1 MVPKIVGVKA
11 ETSVLKPGMLRSVQ
25 AGRSLFLTR
34 QLSVS
39 SARFS
44 GHNKW
49 STIKHDKAKNDA
61 ERNKLFNK
69 FANQIA
75 LAVKLG
81 GGSTDPAL
89 NIRLAAAIESANKN
103 NVTKRV
109 IENAIKKGSGASGKD
124 GSKSESCVYE
134 GMGPGGVAFVVE
146 ALTDNKNRT
155 VGLIRSTFTK
165 INGSMTPTLYFFDRK
180 GYVVVQP
187 PAALTDFDQV
197 FEKVLEAE
205 GVEDLEQADPH
216 DTNADE
222 LLSGFAPSVYE
233 LATEPALAN
242 QVATHLKQQGFHIKE
257 VEIGYQPKDDMLV
270 EVQNE
275 DTLKSL
281 HKFMAQLDEI
291 DDVTAFYCNLKK

>member
-1 MVPKIVGVKA
+1 MLRL
-11 ETSVLKPGMLRSVQ
+11 LKPSRCPSALR
-25 AGRSLFLTR
+25 LFSTC
-34 QLSVS
+34 
-39 SARFS
+39 SARLS

-61 ERNKLFNK
+61 EKNKLFNK

-109 IENAIKKGSGASGKD
+109 VENAIKKGSGAGGKD

-155 VGLIRSTFTK
+155 IGLVRSTFSK
-165 INGSMTPTLYFFDRK
+165 VNGSMTPTLYFFDRK
-180 GYVVVQP
+180 GYIIVQP
-187 PAALTDFDQV
+187 PQELDDFDQV
-197 FEKVLEAE
+197 FEKVLEHE
-205 GVEDLEQADPH
+205 GVEDLEQVDPEN
-216 DTNADE
+216 DASAAED
-222 LLSGFAPSVYE
+222 LAPGFASSVYE
-233 LATEPALAN
+233 LSTGPAATN
-242 QVATHLKQQGFHIKE
+242 QVASSLKQHGFHIKE
-257 VEIGYQPKDDMLV
+257 VGIGYVPKSDMLV
-270 EVQNE
+270 DVQNE
-275 DTLKSL
+275 DTMKSVE
-281 HKFMAQLDEI
+281 KFMGQLDEI
-291 DDVTAFYCNLKK
+291 DDVTDFYCNLRK